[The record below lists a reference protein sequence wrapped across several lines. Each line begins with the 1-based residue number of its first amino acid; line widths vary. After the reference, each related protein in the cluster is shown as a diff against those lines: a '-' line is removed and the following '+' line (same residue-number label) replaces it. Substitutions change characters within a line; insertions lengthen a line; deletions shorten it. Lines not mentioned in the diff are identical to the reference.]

1 MNLQEESRI
10 MASLAKI
17 EPCTARQLA
26 VLIGEDWNGRGKGRI
41 AKRLEFLRRHEVIES
56 KRVGATVWWARCGHM
71 PAEIS
76 PPEKQDRPVRP
87 RVRIPA
93 RETRARIMELL
104 SDRPMTIRD
113 LIREL
118 DMNQPAV
125 AQHMTVLL
133 ESGAVTR
140 TKLPNRAYL
149 YEVRK

>member
-10 MASLAKI
+10 MASLAEI

-26 VLIGEDWNGRGKGRI
+26 THIGEDWNGRGKGRVI
-41 AKRLEFLRRHEVIES
+41 NRLKTLRRHGDVES
-56 KRVGATVWWARCGHM
+56 ANIGGTVWWSRRGHM
-71 PAEIS
+71 PADI
-76 PPEKQDRPVRP
+76 PTEKQVGPARP
-87 RVRIPA
+87 RARIPA

-104 SDRPMTIRD
+104 SVRPMTIRD

-149 YEVRK
+149 YEVKK